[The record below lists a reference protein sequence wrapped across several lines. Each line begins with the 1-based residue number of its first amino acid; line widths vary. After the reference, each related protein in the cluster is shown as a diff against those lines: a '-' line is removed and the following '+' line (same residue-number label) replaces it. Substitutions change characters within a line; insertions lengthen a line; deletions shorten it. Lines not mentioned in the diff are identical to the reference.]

1 MNELDDKNRLLAE
14 LLSQEEELSF
24 RDFTFEDAWGVGNEF
39 ARLANLRSLPVA
51 GSIFLGEQRVFHV
64 ALKGASSDSN
74 SWIDRKCNLVMR
86 FGHSSLAVKT
96 QFEIRG
102 KNFDLDSQLSLKRYS
117 AFGGSFPIIVN
128 NLRVG
133 CLGISGLPHFE
144 DHALTVEVLRN
155 FKAFSKGKFH

>member
-1 MNELDDKNRLLAE
+1 MNELDDKNQLLAQ
-14 LLSQEEELSF
+14 LLSQEEEVSF
-24 RDFTFEDAWGVGNEF
+24 RDFTFEDAWVLGNEF

-51 GSIFLGEQRVFHV
+51 GSIFLGQQRVFHV

-74 SWIDRKCNLVMR
+74 SWIDRKCNVVMR

-96 QFEIRG
+96 QFETRG
-102 KNFDLDSQLSLKRYS
+102 KNFDLDSHLSLKKYS
-117 AFGGSFPIIVN
+117 AFGGGFPIVVN

-133 CLGISGLPHFE
+133 CLGISGLPHLE

-155 FKAFSKGKFH
+155 FMAFSKKKSP